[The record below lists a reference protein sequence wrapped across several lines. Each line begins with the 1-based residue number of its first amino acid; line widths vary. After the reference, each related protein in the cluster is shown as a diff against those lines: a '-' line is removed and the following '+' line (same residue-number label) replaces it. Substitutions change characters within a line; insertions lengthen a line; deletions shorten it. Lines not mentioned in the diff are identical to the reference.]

1 MSRSYKKTPICG
13 ITCAKSEK
21 ADKRFWNRSFRKK
34 RVMDD
39 DEEIAP
45 TIRHTPQEFAKDG
58 RQYVRDDEFRKKIIR
73 K

>member
-13 ITCAKSEK
+13 IAVAKSEK

-34 RVMDD
+34 RVLIDG
-39 DEEIAP
+39 EEVAP
-45 TIRHTPQEFAKDG
+45 VYYRTPEEFSKDG
-58 RQYVRDDEFRKKIIR
+58 RQYVRDEENRKQIIR